1 MSAAPENIL
10 LEIPREIPLVTGM
23 SPEELKQEL
32 AFTLY
37 SQDRISF
44 GKARELAGLT
54 AWRFQDELGRRAIP
68 VHYDSEAFAEDLAA
82 LRDLGRL

>member
-10 LEIPREIPLVTGM
+10 IEIPREIPLVTKM
-23 SPEELKQEL
+23 TPEELKQEL
-32 AFTLY
+32 ALTLY
-37 SQDRISF
+37 AQGRISF

-54 AWRFQDELGRRAIP
+54 AWRFQDELGRRGIP
-68 VHYDSEAFAEDLAA
+68 LHYETEEFAEDMAT